1 MNIHMSMCYRHAG
14 CYSDIGYNR
23 TDQGV
28 KRQAPSDKGEFSSL
42 FIFCNTTLAARLP
55 FLTIIQT

>member
-1 MNIHMSMCYRHAG
+1 MSMCYRHAG

-28 KRQAPSDKGEFSSL
+28 KRQAPSAKGEFSSPSV
-42 FIFCNTTLAARLP
+42 FFCNTTLAARLP

>member
-1 MNIHMSMCYRHAG
+1 MSMCYRHAG